1 MIYKIMTLKISLFI
15 RLKQPLNRVF
25 LLFSCLSLSLL
36 TACANVIPP
45 CNAKTSPP
53 SSELRNTKWDLVRW
67 NLAPNAMG
75 EVRTRQIPQG
85 EASNP
90 IQIQFDANG
99 ERISGSTGCNRFTA
113 RLNEDARGFTLD
125 QIASTKMACA
135 PQRMELENDFLYEL
149 NDYRS
154 IVRNGDQLLMIGADR
169 EVLSFMQRPSPA
181 K

>member
-1 MIYKIMTLKISLFI
+1 MKTAIFRPFGGPIKRF
-15 RLKQPLNRVF
+15 F
-25 LLFSCLSLSLL
+25 LILSCLGLSFL

-53 SSELRNTKWDLVRW
+53 STEFRNTKWELVRW
-67 NLAPNAMG
+67 NLAPNARG
-75 EVRTRQIPQG
+75 EVRARQIPQG
-85 EASNP
+85 DNSNP
-90 IQIQFDANG
+90 IQIIFDANG
-99 ERISGSTGCNRFTA
+99 ERVSGSTGCNRFTA
-113 RLNEDARGFTLD
+113 RITEDARGFTLD
-125 QIASTKMACA
+125 QIAATKMACT

-169 EVLSFMQRPSPA
+169 QVLSFMQKSNPP

>member
-1 MIYKIMTLKISLFI
+1 MTLKIAIFRPSC
-15 RLKQPLNRVF
+15 RTLNRLF
-25 LLFSCLSLSLL
+25 LGISCLGLSLL

-53 SSELRNTKWDLVRW
+53 SSEFRNTKWELVRW
-67 NLAPNAMG
+67 NLAPNAKG
-75 EVRTRQIPQG
+75 EVRARQIPQG
-85 EASNP
+85 DNSNP
-90 IQIQFDANG
+90 IQITFDANG
-99 ERISGSTGCNRFTA
+99 ERMSGSTGCNRFTA
-113 RLNEDARGFTLD
+113 RITEDARGFTLD
-125 QIASTKMACA
+125 QIASTKMACT

-169 EVLSFMQRPSPA
+169 EVLSFMQKSNPT

>member
-1 MIYKIMTLKISLFI
+1 MKTAIFRSPRGPIKRFFI
-15 RLKQPLNRVF
+15 IL
-25 LLFSCLSLSLL
+25 SCLGLGFL

-45 CNAKTSPP
+45 CTAKTSPP
-53 SSELRNTKWDLVRW
+53 SSEFRNTKWELTRW
-67 NLAPNAMG
+67 NLPPNSKG
-75 EVRTRQIPQG
+75 EVRARQIPQG
-85 EASNP
+85 ENSNP
-90 IQIQFDANG
+90 IQIIFDANG
-99 ERISGSTGCNRFTA
+99 ERVSGSTGCNRFTA
-113 RLNEDARGFTLD
+113 RINEDARGFTLD

-169 EVLSFMQRPSPA
+169 EVLSFIQKSNLP

>member
-1 MIYKIMTLKISLFI
+1 MPPKILIFRPSQSTLK
-15 RLKQPLNRVF
+15 RLF
-25 LLFSCLSLSLL
+25 LLISCIGLGLL

-45 CNAKTSPP
+45 CTTKTSPP
-53 SSELRNTKWDLVRW
+53 SSELRNTKWELVRW
-67 NLAPNAMG
+67 NLAPNAKG

-85 EASNP
+85 DNSNP
-90 IQIQFDANG
+90 IQIIFDANG
-99 ERISGSTGCNRFTA
+99 ERLSGSTGCNRFTA
-113 RLNEDARGFTLD
+113 RISEDARGFTLD

-169 EVLSFMQRPSPA
+169 EVLSFLQKSNPA

>member
-1 MIYKIMTLKISLFI
+1 MPPKILIFRPAQSTLK
-15 RLKQPLNRVF
+15 RLF
-25 LLFSCLSLSLL
+25 LLISCIGLGLL

-45 CNAKTSPP
+45 CTAKTSPP
-53 SSELRNTKWDLVRW
+53 SSELRNTKWELVRW
-67 NLAPNAMG
+67 NLAPNAKG

-85 EASNP
+85 DNSNP
-90 IQIQFDANG
+90 IQIIFDANG
-99 ERISGSTGCNRFTA
+99 ERLSGSTGCNRFTA
-113 RLNEDARGFTLD
+113 RISEDARGFTLD
-125 QIASTKMACA
+125 QIASTKMTCA

-169 EVLSFMQRPSPA
+169 EVLSFLQKSNPA